1 MRVIVKSKDGETAL
15 AERPEMLAANPLS
28 RFVRAG
34 LTLFILVLLVP
45 LNASAADL
53 IVRGETVHT
62 MSGAPITDGVVVIR
76 NGKITAVG
84 ASSAIVIP
92 PGVRTINAKVV
103 TPGLVDAHSVI
114 GLAGYLNQ
122 TSDQGQLE
130 KSAPIQPDLR
140 AIDGYDTEEPLIA
153 WVRGFGVTTLHT
165 GHGPGALIS
174 GQTMVVKTRG
184 RTVDDAVLRPVAM
197 VAATLGESALAES
210 GKSPGTRAK
219 EISMLRTELI
229 KAQQYQ
235 KKLSTAAEDKK
246 PGRDLNLD
254 VLASVLNR
262 ELPLLITVN
271 RAQDIMSALRL
282 AKEFNLK
289 IVLDGVAEA
298 YLVADAIKLAAV
310 QVILHP
316 TMARAGGERENLSF
330 ETASVL
336 RAKGIPFALQSGYE
350 GYVPKTRVVLFE
362 AGVAAAHGLT
372 FEQALAT
379 ITIDAARIIG
389 VGDRVGSLEV
399 GKDGDLALFDGDPFE
414 FTSHTTAV
422 VIDGE
427 VVSDKPK

>member
-1 MRVIVKSKDGETAL
+1 MRLFGEL
-15 AERPEMLAANPLS
+15 KISLLLLLS
-28 RFVRAG
+28 
-34 LTLFILVLLVP
+34 LLVS
-45 LNASAADL
+45 LSAGAADL
-53 IVRGETVHT
+53 VVRGETIHT
-62 MSGAPITDGVVVIR
+62 MSGAALKDGVVVIR

-84 ASSAIVIP
+84 TASEVSIP
-92 PGVRTINAKVV
+92 AGVRTISAKVV
-103 TPGLVDAHSVI
+103 TPGLVDAHSVV

-130 KSAPIQPDLR
+130 KSGPIQPDLR

-184 RTVDDAVLRPVAM
+184 RTVDDAVMRPVAM
-197 VAATLGESALAES
+197 VAATLGEGALAET

-219 EISMLRTELI
+219 EISMLRGELI

-235 KKLSTAAEDKK
+235 KKLSTADEDKK
-246 PGRDLNLD
+246 PSRDLNLD
-254 VLASVLNR
+254 VLASILRR

-282 AKEFNLK
+282 AKEFNLRV
-289 IVLDGVAEA
+289 VLDGAAEA

-310 QVILHP
+310 DVILHP

-379 ITIDAARIIG
+379 ITSDAARIIG
-389 VGDRVGSLEV
+389 VGDRVGSLQV

-414 FTSHTTAV
+414 FTTHTTAV
-422 VIDGE
+422 VIEGE